1 MFLEIFLIG
10 ILCGL
15 SPGPDFFIVMK
26 NSLGFG
32 RRLGMATSL
41 GVASALLIHVTYTV
55 LGFTYIIEKFPS
67 IFIAIKLAGSLYLL
81 WLGFHAVRSVR
92 QAKDQQDNDSK
103 INRNKSVQQGFR
115 EGFVCNVL
123 NPKAPLFFFS
133 IFSQFIT
140 TDTAT
145 WIRWTYGM
153 EIVLAVGL
161 WFVFVSIVI
170 SYHKFRTLYE
180 RYSHWFDRCLGSILI
195 YFAVAIIYSTIKF

>member
-92 QAKDQQDNDSK
+92 QAEQQDNDSR
-103 INRNKSVQQGFR
+103 IDRDKSVQQGFR

-133 IFSQFIT
+133 IFSQFISA
-140 TDTAT
+140 DTAT

-161 WFVFVSIVI
+161 WFVFVSTVI
-170 SYHKFRTLYE
+170 SYHKFRTFYE
-180 RYSHWFDRCLGSILI
+180 RYSHWFDRCLGTILI